1 MTKEKVYPK
10 FWLFATCFTG
20 FWIMYGCFILIK
32 NVVIEDSFDWQ
43 PLYLIGGM
51 GIMLA
56 RSVQEYKMAKEH
68 SSTTNT

>member
-20 FWIMYGCFILIK
+20 FWIMYGFFILIK

-68 SSTTNT
+68 SSSNNN